1 MRIFVNLKLTSDGIS
16 KYNELIFEERRG
28 KIVLI

>member
-16 KYNELIFEERRG
+16 PYNELIFEEGRS
-28 KIVLI
+28 KIKLI

>member
-16 KYNELIFEERRG
+16 RYNELIFEEGRS
-28 KIVLI
+28 KIKLI